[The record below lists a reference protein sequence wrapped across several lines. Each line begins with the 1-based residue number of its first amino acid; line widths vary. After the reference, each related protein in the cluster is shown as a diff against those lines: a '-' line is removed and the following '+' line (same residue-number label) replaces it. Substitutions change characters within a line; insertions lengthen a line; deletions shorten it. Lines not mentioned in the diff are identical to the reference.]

1 VTLVG
6 YGIQVKVER
15 GHLVVEDGIAADR
28 HYKRFARIGHGL
40 RRLVVIGSDGFVSL
54 AALRWLADQKCALVM
69 LNRDGTV
76 LLTTGPVRS
85 SDARLRRAQALAHHT
100 GVAVPIIRY
109 LLDLKL
115 AGQERLA
122 RERLNAQSAAEIIA
136 QARRDLQTADT
147 VVALRAVESQGAT
160 AYWSAWHAVP
170 VPFPKADL
178 PRVPDHWRFFGSR
191 RSQLSGSPR
200 LAINPP
206 NAMLN
211 YLYAVLESESRLA
224 AVALGLDP
232 GMGLLHVDLE
242 ARDSF
247 ACDLMEAIR
256 PHIDGYVLDWLTR
269 DVPLPRA
276 WFHEEPNG
284 SCRLMA
290 SFVTLLSET
299 GPMWARAVAP
309 IAERV
314 AQMLWSTARKPSR
327 DDQLPA
333 RLTQRYRREAH
344 LESPRAADELPAALR
359 TCPGCG
365 TPLKRRTARCAACES
380 KEATKRLVEAAT
392 QGRLVAHNPDAQ
404 ARRAAARRRD
414 LRALRE
420 WQATDQPAW
429 LTEQFYVAEI
439 QPRLRHVTLSTLS
452 TALSVSRTYASNV
465 RAGRRRPHPR
475 HWLVLTRLV
484 GVRENR

>member
-1 VTLVG
+1 
-6 YGIQVKVER
+6 
-15 GHLVVEDGIAADR
+15 
-28 HYKRFARIGHGL
+28 
-40 RRLVVIGSDGFVSL
+40 
-54 AALRWLADQKCALVM
+54 
-69 LNRDGTV
+69 
-76 LLTTGPVRS
+76 
-85 SDARLRRAQALAHHT
+85 
-100 GVAVPIIRY
+100 
-109 LLDLKL
+109 
-115 AGQERLA
+115 
-122 RERLNAQSAAEIIA
+122 
-136 QARRDLQTADT
+136 

-160 AYWSAWHAVP
+160 AYWSAWHGVP
-170 VPFPKADL
+170 VPFPKSDL
-178 PRVPDHWRFFGSR
+178 PRVPDHWRIFGSR

-232 GMGLLHVDLE
+232 GLGLLHVDLE

-269 DVPLPRA
+269 DVPLRRA

-284 SCRLMA
+284 NCRLMA

-299 GPMWARAVAP
+299 APLWARAVAP

-327 DDQLPA
+327 DAQLPA
-333 RLTQRYRREAH
+333 RLTQRHRRQARYDA
-344 LESPRAADELPAALR
+344 PGAADEQSSTLR

-380 KEATKRLVEAAT
+380 KEATKRLVEVAA
-392 QGRLVAHNPDAQ
+392 QGRLLAHNPDAQ
-404 ARRAAARRRD
+404 ARRAEARRRD
-414 LRALRE
+414 LRAVRE
-420 WQATDQPAW
+420 WKESEQPAW
-429 LTEQFYVAEI
+429 LTEQFYSAEI
-439 QPRLRHVTLSTLS
+439 QPRLQSITLSTLS
-452 TALSVSRTYASNV
+452 SALGVSRTYASNV

-475 HWLVLTRLV
+475 HWIGLAKLLGTWS
-484 GVRENR
+484 NW